1 VSVIGR
7 LAGRSV
13 VAERLDYNEP
23 DRVEESPMERALF
36 VVDSIAVAEP
46 AMAGA
51 VVVCGSH
58 GGVSAARYV
67 LALPSRPYAVL
78 FNDAGIG
85 KDMAGIVGLSML
97 EQAGV
102 IAAAYSH
109 ESARI
114 GDAADGLDSGLV
126 SRVNDSAMRAG
137 LRAGQRVAD
146 AVARLRVTA
155 ASPPPTSSR

>member
-1 VSVIGR
+1 
-7 LAGRSV
+7 
-13 VAERLDYNEP
+13 
-23 DRVEESPMERALF
+23 MERALF

-67 LALPSRPYAVL
+67 LALPVRPHAVF

-85 KDMAGIVGLSML
+85 KDMAGIVGLAML
-97 EQAGV
+97 EQVGV

-109 ESARI
+109 ESACI
-114 GDAADGLDSGLV
+114 GDAADGLDSGLL
-126 SRVNDSAMRAG
+126 SRVNESAIRAG
-137 LRAGQRVAD
+137 LRAGPRVTD
-146 AVARLRVTA
+146 VVARLRVI
-155 ASPPPTSSR
+155 SPSPSPTSSR

>member
-1 VSVIGR
+1 V
-7 LAGRSV
+7 
-13 VAERLDYNEP
+13 
-23 DRVEESPMERALF
+23 ERALF

-67 LALPSRPYAVL
+67 LALPVRPHAVF

-85 KDMAGIVGLSML
+85 KDMAGIVGLAML
-97 EQAGV
+97 EQVGV

-109 ESARI
+109 ESACI
-114 GDAADGLDSGLV
+114 GDAADGLDSGLL
-126 SRVNDSAMRAG
+126 SRLNESAIRAG
-137 LRAGQRVAD
+137 LRAGQRVTD
-146 AVARLRVTA
+146 VVAQLRLIA
-155 ASPPPTSSR
+155 PSPSPTSSR

>member
-1 VSVIGR
+1 
-7 LAGRSV
+7 
-13 VAERLDYNEP
+13 
-23 DRVEESPMERALF
+23 MERALF

-67 LALPSRPYAVL
+67 LALPVRPHAVF

-85 KDMAGIVGLSML
+85 KDMAGIVGLAML
-97 EQAGV
+97 EQVGV

-109 ESARI
+109 ESACI
-114 GDAADGLDSGLV
+114 GDAADGLDSGLL
-126 SRVNDSAMRAG
+126 SRLNESAIRAG
-137 LRAGQRVAD
+137 LRAGQRVTD
-146 AVARLRVTA
+146 VVAQLRLIA
-155 ASPPPTSSR
+155 PSASPTSSR

>member
-1 VSVIGR
+1 V
-7 LAGRSV
+7 
-13 VAERLDYNEP
+13 
-23 DRVEESPMERALF
+23 ERALF

-67 LALPSRPYAVL
+67 LALPVRPHAVF

-85 KDMAGIVGLSML
+85 KDMAGIVGLAML
-97 EQAGV
+97 EQVGV

-109 ESARI
+109 ESACI
-114 GDAADGLDSGLV
+114 GDAADGLDSGLL
-126 SRVNDSAMRAG
+126 SRVNESAIRAG
-137 LRAGQRVAD
+137 LRAGHRVTD
-146 AVARLRVTA
+146 VVARLRVI
-155 ASPPPTSSR
+155 SPSPSPTSSR

>member
-1 VSVIGR
+1 
-7 LAGRSV
+7 
-13 VAERLDYNEP
+13 
-23 DRVEESPMERALF
+23 MHRALF

-67 LALPSRPYAVL
+67 LALPTRPHAVF

-85 KDMAGIVGLSML
+85 KDQAGIVGLAML
-97 EQAGV
+97 EQVGV

-114 GDAADGLDSGLV
+114 GDAADGLDSGQI

-146 AVARLRVTA
+146 VVERLRTL
-155 ASPPPTSSR
+155 TSSVPSAAPPSSAR

>member
-1 VSVIGR
+1 M
-7 LAGRSV
+7 L
-13 VAERLDYNEP
+13 
-23 DRVEESPMERALF
+23 RALF

-67 LALPSRPYAVL
+67 LALPARPHAVF

-85 KDMAGIVGLSML
+85 KDQAGIVGLAML
-97 EQAGV
+97 EQVGV
-102 IAAAYSH
+102 IAVAYSH

-114 GDAADGLDSGLV
+114 GDAADGLDSGRV

-137 LRAGQRVAD
+137 LRAGQRVVD
-146 AVARLRVTA
+146 VVERLRVLTSSVPSSA
-155 ASPPPTSSR
+155 PTSSAR

>member
-1 VSVIGR
+1 
-7 LAGRSV
+7 
-13 VAERLDYNEP
+13 
-23 DRVEESPMERALF
+23 MHRALF

-67 LALPSRPYAVL
+67 LALPSRPYAVF

-85 KDMAGIVGLSML
+85 KDQAGIVGLAML
-97 EQAGV
+97 EQVGV

-114 GDAADGLDSGLV
+114 GDAADGLDSGRI

-137 LRAGQRVAD
+137 LRAGQPVAD
-146 AVARLRVTA
+146 VVERLRTL
-155 ASPPPTSSR
+155 TS

>member
-1 VSVIGR
+1 
-7 LAGRSV
+7 
-13 VAERLDYNEP
+13 
-23 DRVEESPMERALF
+23 MERALF

-67 LALPSRPYAVL
+67 LALPVRPHAVF

-85 KDMAGIVGLSML
+85 KDMAGIVGLAML
-97 EQAGV
+97 EQVGV

-109 ESARI
+109 ESACI
-114 GDAADGLDSGLV
+114 GDAADGLDSGLL
-126 SRVNDSAMRAG
+126 SRLNESAIRAG
-137 LRAGQRVAD
+137 LRAGQRVTD
-146 AVARLRVTA
+146 VVAQLRLIA
-155 ASPPPTSSR
+155 PSPSPTSSR

>member
-1 VSVIGR
+1 V
-7 LAGRSV
+7 
-13 VAERLDYNEP
+13 
-23 DRVEESPMERALF
+23 ERALF

-67 LALPSRPYAVL
+67 LALPVRPHAVF

-85 KDMAGIVGLSML
+85 KDMAGIVGLAML
-97 EQAGV
+97 EQVGV

-109 ESARI
+109 ESACI
-114 GDAADGLDSGLV
+114 GDAADGLDSGLL
-126 SRVNDSAMRAG
+126 SRVNESAIRAG
-137 LRAGQRVAD
+137 LRAGQRVTD
-146 AVARLRVTA
+146 VVARLRVI
-155 ASPPPTSSR
+155 SPSPSPTSSR

>member
-1 VSVIGR
+1 
-7 LAGRSV
+7 
-13 VAERLDYNEP
+13 
-23 DRVEESPMERALF
+23 MERALF

-67 LALPSRPYAVL
+67 LALPAKPFAVF

-85 KDMAGIVGLSML
+85 KDMAGIVGLAML

-114 GDAADGLDSGLV
+114 GDAADGLDAGLV
-126 SRVNDSAMRAG
+126 SRVNESAIRAG

-155 ASPPPTSSR
+155 ASPPPTSVPRR

>member
-1 VSVIGR
+1 
-7 LAGRSV
+7 
-13 VAERLDYNEP
+13 
-23 DRVEESPMERALF
+23 
-36 VVDSIAVAEP
+36 
-46 AMAGA
+46 MAGA

-67 LALPSRPYAVL
+67 LALPVKPFAVL

-97 EQAGV
+97 AQVGV

-114 GDAADGLDSGLV
+114 GDAADGLDNGLV
-126 SRVNDSAMRAG
+126 SRVNEPAIRAG
-137 LRAGQRVAD
+137 LRAGQRVSD
-146 AVARLRVTA
+146 VVARLRITS
-155 ASPPPTSSR
+155 ASPPAT